1 MSTNTRSQTLAG
13 SNIQA
18 LANLN
23 DEQLGSS
30 RNEFGLSTVQDL
42 ALLETSDF
50 DEILGNEN
58 SSFLQRKKLAK
69 IADFVREGG
78 VLSSRTTIN
87 DILTFRRMSNSAS
100 TSQAIIPSPIKLSPK
115 DFPKF
120 TGKISDQ
127 SSYKTRVEAL
137 IGQTAFKF
145 LLTKDAETPDEKERD
160 EELYNVFKNSFL
172 DGTVY
177 HVVARSLRD
186 DDGNNLVPSG
196 RRVWKRFLLWC
207 NSGGRK
213 HTLIMSIRKDL

>member
-23 DEQLGSS
+23 DEQLGSL

-58 SSFLQRKKLAK
+58 SSFLQRMKLAK
-69 IADFVREGG
+69 IAEFVREGG

-87 DILTFRRMSNSAS
+87 DILTFRQISNSAP
-100 TSQAIIPSPIKLSPK
+100 TSQAIIPPPIKLSPK

-172 DGTVY
+172 DGTAY

-186 DDGNNLVPSG
+186 DDGNELVPSG

-213 HTLIMSIRKDL
+213 NTLIMSIRKDL